1 MSTPKRTS
9 PRFQQ
14 IKAETG
20 PSRSNNNTSSASKT
34 SKRKAIGLS
43 LYEIKRL
50 ENIARNKK
58 VLASLG
64 LSGAKRE
71 LSHAISTKKPRI
83 ATLGVQRIKQKPR
96 QRKPKLPPR
105 RSLRVMGKDSDGK
118 ELPSNFKEPSKFG
131 HSGGDDIKE
140 EKMSIQGNVEVD
152 EDGKTFL
159 QSLRLAYN
167 NKTSS
172 SRPNSVGSS
181 NTISNEEDGK
191 RRSSRIKKN
200 IEMDINNPDYHGSKN
215 QSIFNTDSD
224 QDNSVEI
231 NGDLLD
237 YAERL
242 ADLTVDEIQ
251 GVRKITK
258 DRIYCLDI
266 SPSSSQL
273 CVAAG
278 DKFGRFGLWAVGSNG
293 GTGQTGVFNAR
304 PHNATCIDVKFNPV
318 DPSKVYTS
326 SYDGRIMVLDINQT
340 KFHEMYSGDIS
351 FYEMELKQD
360 LSTMYAAR
368 EDGGLSQF
376 DLRCGSK
383 IVNEWDLHEK
393 KINTISLNPMDEN
406 YLTTAS
412 LDRSCGVWDLR
423 SMKNHCIIYHMLY
436 H

>member
-1 MSTPKRTS
+1 MG
-9 PRFQQ
+9 
-14 IKAETG
+14 ETIG
-20 PSRSNNNTSSASKT
+20 SSSNNTSSASKT
-34 SKRKAIGLS
+34 NKRKASGLS

-64 LSGAKRE
+64 LSGAKRD

-83 ATLGVQRIKQKPR
+83 ATLGVQRLKRKPR

-131 HSGGDDIKE
+131 SSNNYDEKE
-140 EKMSIQGNVEVD
+140 EKLSIQGNVEVD

-159 QSLRLAYN
+159 KSLRLAH
-167 NKTSS
+167 NKASS
-172 SRPNSVGSS
+172 SSSGSS
-181 NTISNEEDGK
+181 DSSNNTSNHIGGK

-200 IEMDINNPDYHGSKN
+200 IEMDINNPDYHGSKKQIIAN
-215 QSIFNTDSD
+215 GVSD
-224 QDNSVEI
+224 DNDSVEMHS
-231 NGDLLD
+231 DLLD

-242 ADLTVDEIQ
+242 AELTVDEIQ
-251 GVRKITK
+251 GVRKMTK

-266 SPSSSQL
+266 SPSSSQI

-278 DKFGRFGLWAVGSNG
+278 DKFGRFGLWAVGSTG

-326 SYDGRIMVLDINQT
+326 SYDGRIMVLDINQ
-340 KFHEMYSGDIS
+340 
-351 FYEMELKQD
+351 
-360 LSTMYAAR
+360 
-368 EDGGLSQF
+368 
-376 DLRCGSK
+376 
-383 IVNEWDLHEK
+383 
-393 KINTISLNPMDEN
+393 
-406 YLTTAS
+406 
-412 LDRSCGVWDLR
+412 
-423 SMKNHCIIYHMLY
+423 
-436 H
+436 